1 MNDHGLNEAFRALA
15 REGIEGAPPRVEA
28 TLRREFR
35 RRKRS
40 KAAWRAIG
48 IGLPIAAALAVVVFS
63 APQTVAP
70 PSPRVSH
77 VAPPPMAWVK
87 GGAGVSVCA
96 SPCRDE
102 RPKPRRSPSAVT
114 VADKATP
121 FYPLPYGGDSLG
133 QEPHLVVRLEMQRSA
148 MRLVGIAVPEERA
161 REPIQADVLLG
172 ADGLA
177 RAVRFL
183 D

>member
-1 MNDHGLNEAFRALA
+1 MSEHRLTETLRELA
-15 REGIEGAPPRVEA
+15 REGSGGAPPRVEA
-28 TLRREFR
+28 TLLAEFR

-40 KAAWRAIG
+40 KAAWGVAWI
-48 IGLPIAAALAVVVFS
+48 LSPIAAALALAVFS
-63 APQTVAP
+63 VPHAVAP
-70 PSPRVSH
+70 PSPGFNLI
-77 VAPPPMAWVK
+77 APPQMAWVK
-87 GGAGVSVCA
+87 GGAGGLACA
-96 SPCRDE
+96 SPCKDA
-102 RPKPRRSPSAVT
+102 RPTPRRRPAAT
-114 VADKATP
+114 RVADKATP
-121 FYPLPYGGDSLG
+121 FYPLQYGDDSLT
-133 QEPHLVVRLEMQRSA
+133 QEPHLVVRLEMPRAA